1 MKKVELIETIEHPK
15 GNISKG
21 AILIQ
26 EEEEGLYK
34 FYQNGICILSANE
47 AGVKAAP
54 QLFKPLD
61 DE

>member
-26 EEEEGLYK
+26 EEEGLYK

-47 AGVKAAP
+47 AGVKAATH
-54 QLFKPLD
+54 LFKPLD